1 VGYKYESVDQKE
13 PTFEAKGIETV
24 RRDTC
29 PAVSKILEKSLR
41 YLCVLALRVACA
53 VLRVACVCDVACAV
67 VMKSFVV
74 ICRLLFEQGDISTI
88 KAFVQRQWTKLAAGR
103 VSLKDFI
110 FAKEVKLGT
119 YSTKVPAPPAA
130 LVCQKEMAGDPRAEP
145 RYGER
150 VPYVVVCGGPQARLM
165 DLVVS
170 PQALITNPYTLS
182 LAPLNR
188 TH

>member
-1 VGYKYESVDQKE
+1 
-13 PTFEAKGIETV
+13 
-24 RRDTC
+24 
-29 PAVSKILEKSLR
+29 
-41 YLCVLALRVACA
+41 
-53 VLRVACVCDVACAV
+53 
-67 VMKSFVV
+67 MKSFVV

>member
-41 YLCVLALRVACA
+41 YLCVLFCVRVCGG
-53 VLRVACVCDVACAV
+53 ACVCAVGRWCVCGCAEALR
-67 VMKSFVV
+67 
-74 ICRLLFEQGDISTI
+74 RLLFEQGDISTI

-170 PQALITNPYTLS
+170 PQALITNPYAS
-182 LAPLNR
+182 PPSAHP
-188 TH
+188 